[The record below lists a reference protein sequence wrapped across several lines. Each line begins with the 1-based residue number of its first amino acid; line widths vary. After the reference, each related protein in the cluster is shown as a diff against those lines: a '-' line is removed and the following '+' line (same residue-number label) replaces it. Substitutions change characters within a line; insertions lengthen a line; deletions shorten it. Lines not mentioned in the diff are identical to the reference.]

1 MLLEV
6 GFLTAARKETA
17 EKGDMPSKII
27 TIRSFN
33 KGTDSFSYLKP
44 GDYSNAVV
52 IIMYSANCFFFGG
65 GKVMFESF

>member
-17 EKGDMPSKII
+17 EKGVMPPKII

-44 GDYSNAVV
+44 GDYSRAVV
-52 IIMYSANCFFFGG
+52 IIMYGANCFGG
-65 GKVMFESF
+65 GEGGEE